1 MMLLVLSLT
10 SDCNLR
16 CVYCYARGGERKEY
30 MKLSTAKKAIE
41 EHYSERLK
49 VQFTGGEPLLNY
61 RLIRRL
67 AERYEA
73 RFSVQTNGT
82 LLTAGKAEELSNL
95 GVKIG
100 ISLDGPADVNDRLRP
115 YADGSGSTG
124 DVLRAMMLLK
134 NHDIPYGVTCVV
146 TRENQDKLK
155 ELVDI
160 AYAFGAKSVSFDALK
175 RAGRGTNLAPPD
187 VRFIEDA
194 MKYSILSG
202 YRLRFRNILQR
213 ELGLKCAALEGKSI
227 FVTPKGRVMRSC
239 ATLASIGIEK
249 TTCCPF
255 RSQDL

>member
-1 MMLLVLSLT
+1 MLLILSLT

-16 CVYCYARGGERKEY
+16 CVYCYARGGENKEY
-30 MKLSTAKKAIE
+30 MKFSTAKKAIE

-61 RLIRRL
+61 KLIRKL
-67 AERYEA
+67 AERYEV

-82 LLTAGKAEELSNL
+82 LVTAEKAEELSEL

-115 YADGSGSTG
+115 YADGSGSTE
-124 DVLRAMMLLK
+124 DVLRAMMVLK
-134 NHDIPYGVTCVV
+134 NLGIPYGVTCVV
-146 TRENQDKLK
+146 TRENQDRLK
-155 ELVDI
+155 ELIDI
-160 AYAFGAKSVSFDALK
+160 AYAFGTRSVSFDILK
-175 RAGRGTNLAPPD
+175 KAGRGVNMAPPE
-187 VRFIEDA
+187 VRRIDDA
-194 MKYSILSG
+194 MRYSALSG

-213 ELGLKCAALEGKSI
+213 ELGLKCAALEGKSV
-227 FVTPKGRVMRSC
+227 FVTPRGGVMRSC

-249 TTCCPF
+249 ITSCPF